1 MCIRDRITDQGF
13 QVEEKHLKPE
23 EMKNYEEAFLT
34 GTAAEITPIQL
45 IDETKFNTGEDTK
58 TFQFMQDFHQL
69 VRS

>member
-1 MCIRDRITDQGF
+1 
-13 QVEEKHLKPE
+13 
-23 EMKNYEEAFLT
+23 MKNYEEAFLT